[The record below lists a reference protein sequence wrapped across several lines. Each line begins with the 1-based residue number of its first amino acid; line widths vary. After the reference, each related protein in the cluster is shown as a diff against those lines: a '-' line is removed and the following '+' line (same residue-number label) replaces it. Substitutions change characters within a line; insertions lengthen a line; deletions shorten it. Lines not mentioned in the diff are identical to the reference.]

1 MRGQTRATN
10 SQAVAHESWLVRCS
24 PCVPS
29 AKAIPIISGKG
40 LPLLTENNSQPP
52 FYLDPPPC
60 LLIFRLSVGSTPPLP
75 PAPIIW
81 NWKVCSSIIQSVLF
95 LLFFIFWE
103 ILHHF
108 FMIFLLCL
116 FLSLLLFPL
125 SSFCSFPRF
134 NLILLLL
141 LLLLCFLS
149 VLLFYICIYYSCSL
163 SSVACVLSFL
173 SLSLCLAF
181 FSVCLFQFI

>member
-60 LLIFRLSVGSTPPLP
+60 LLIFRLSVGSTPPSP
-75 PAPIIW
+75 PPPLFGTG
-81 NWKVCSSIIQSVLF
+81 KYVLVLF
-95 LLFFIFWE
+95 NLFSFCYSSSFGRFFIISSWYFCYV
-103 ILHHF
+103 F
-108 FMIFLLCL
+108 FSLFYCFLYHL
-116 FLSLLLFPL
+116 FVLFHASTWSCFYSCCCSVSCQFSFFIYVYTTLVPLVLLPV
-125 SSFCSFPRF
+125 SFP
-134 NLILLLL
+134 
-141 LLLLCFLS
+141 
-149 VLLFYICIYYSCSL
+149 FYHYHY
-163 SSVACVLSFL
+163 V
-173 SLSLCLAF
+173 
-181 FSVCLFQFI
+181 